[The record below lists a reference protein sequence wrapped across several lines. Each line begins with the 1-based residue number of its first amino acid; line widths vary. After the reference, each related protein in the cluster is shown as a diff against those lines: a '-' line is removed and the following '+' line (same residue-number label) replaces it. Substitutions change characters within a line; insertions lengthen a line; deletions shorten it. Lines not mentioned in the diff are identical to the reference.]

1 MISTTMRL
9 PVLLFAALP
18 FVAGAQVDLRA
29 VGNDH
34 VAVVINGQPFSDFY
48 TGPNYVK
55 PFLSPLRSPSGIVV
69 TRRWP
74 METVAGESRDHPHH
88 RGLWIGYGDVSGI
101 NFWENEPNSG
111 TSKGNP
117 AVKGKVVLRKLDA
130 LEPGVNSGRIIA
142 TFGWEAPGRGD
153 ILEERRTMTFYAD
166 RDARRIDVEAVL
178 TAKQEADFGDTKEG
192 FFAIRVADSMA
203 GKNGGLIRNSAG
215 AEGEKS
221 DWGKRADW
229 VDYSGTVDGQK
240 VGITVYDDPRN
251 YNHPPRWHVRD
262 YGLFAVNPFGLADFD
277 PHSNEHGGYKLH
289 PGEALTFRYRVIIHP
304 GAAPIPIAA
313 LASAHFNPDAA
324 TKAWLATVPRA
335 AKAKSD
341 AYFDG
346 GNWLMLWDFLLGAA
360 VMLFLLETRISAR
373 MRNRAGRITRFLW
386 LQSFVYWIEFTIAI
400 TILTFPLTIYES
412 FFREHRYGLSNQNLA
427 SWLRDFGVALAVS
440 AALGG
445 IAVATILAIV
455 RRFPRNWPVLGTLAA
470 TAFLIVTIMIAP
482 VFLAPLFNTYTPL
495 PKSPIRNEI
504 LSLARENG
512 IPAGDV
518 FEFNASRQS
527 DRVSANVSG
536 LFGTDRISL
545 NDNLLNRCSTGAV
558 LSVMGHEMGHYV
570 MKHVA
575 TSVLFG
581 VLTLAV
587 MFWILR
593 WSLEAALGR
602 RGVRWQIRGIA
613 DPAVLPLAAII
624 LSILNFI
631 SFPIGNSFTRSQE
644 YAADIFGLNAAR
656 QPDGEA
662 EVDLLLGEYRKLD
675 PSRLEEILFFDHP
688 SGRTRIYSAMR
699 WKAENLCLFDP
710 SLSCRDQPGK

>member
-18 FVAGAQVDLRA
+18 FVASAQVDLRA

-34 VAVVINGQPFSDFY
+34 VDVAINGEPFSVFY
-48 TGPNYVK
+48 IGANYAK
-55 PFLSPLRSPSGIVV
+55 PFLAPLRSPGGAVV

-74 METVAGESRDHPHH
+74 METVEGESRDHPHH

-117 AVKGKVVLRKLDA
+117 TVKGKVVLRKLDA
-130 LEPGVNSGRIIA
+130 LEPGVSSGRIIA
-142 TFGWEAPGRGD
+142 TFGWEVPGRGD

-203 GKNGGLIRNSAG
+203 GKNGGVIRNSAG
-215 AEGEKS
+215 AVGEKN

-229 VDYSGTVDGQK
+229 VDYSGTVAGQK

-262 YGLFAVNPFGLADFD
+262 YGLFAVNPFGVRDFD
-277 PHSNEHGGYKLH
+277 PHSADHGGYQLH

-304 GAAPIPIAA
+304 GAAPIPMAA
-313 LASAHFNPDAA
+313 LASLNFNPEVA
-324 TKAWLATVPRA
+324 TRAWLATVPPA

-346 GNWLMLWDFLLGAA
+346 SNWLILWDFLYGAA

-373 MRNRAGRITRFLW
+373 MRNWAQRVTRFTW
-386 LQSFVYWIEFTIAI
+386 LQSYVYWVEFMVAI
-400 TILTFPLTIYES
+400 TVLTFPLTIYES
-412 FFREHRYGLSNQNLA
+412 FFREHQYALSNQSFA
-427 SWLRDFGVALAVS
+427 SWLRDFGVGLALSVV
-440 AALGG
+440 LGG
-445 IAVATILAIV
+445 LALATILAIV
-455 RRFPRNWPVLGTLAA
+455 RRFPKSWPVLGTLAA
-470 TAFLIVTIMIAP
+470 TAFLIVTIMIGP

-495 PKSPIRNEI
+495 PKSPLRNEI

-512 IPAGDV
+512 IPATDV

-545 NDNLLNRCSTGAV
+545 NDNLLNRCSTGAI

-570 MKHVA
+570 MKHIA

-581 VLTLAV
+581 FITLAV

-593 WSLEAALGR
+593 WSLEAALR
-602 RGVRWQIRGIA
+602 RWGVRWQIPAIS

-631 SFPIGNSFTRSQE
+631 SLPIDNSFSRSQE
-644 YAADIFGLNAAR
+644 YAADIYGLNAAR

-675 PSRLEEILFFDHP
+675 PGPLEEILLFDHP

-699 WKAENLCLFDP
+699 WKAENLCLFNP
-710 SLSCRDQPGK
+710 SLPCRDQPGR